1 MCRLLSNPGAFLPTR
16 HYRLFQEA
24 SGSGGKWSRSR
35 DGLAHTSARRKSTF
49 GKAAKI
55 DTNTHRA
62 PIPSPPSELS
72 LAVRLGIVAHAHNPT
87 WVEHYEG
94 HKSQANMDQA
104 PPR

>member
-1 MCRLLSNPGAFLPTR
+1 MGPFCLPGTTDYFKKLLAQGGNGAEVEMVWLT
-16 HYRLFQEA
+16 LQL
-24 SGSGGKWSRSR
+24 G
-35 DGLAHTSARRKSTF
+35 RKSTF
-49 GKAAKI
+49 GKADKI

-104 PPR
+104 PPK